1 MIEKNIPRLTDS
13 ENSTHNQINTKIR
26 VGWREWVS
34 LPELGIQ
41 AIKAKVDTGART
53 SCLHTFAIQEYEK
66 KGEKWVKFM
75 IHPIQYQKMPEQE
88 CHAKVID
95 MRTVRDSSGHE
106 SFRYVIN
113 TLLVIGVHSYTIEIT
128 LTARDKMKF
137 RMLLGRTAME
147 GRLLV
152 DPEASF
158 ILQAQQG

>member
-1 MIEKNIPRLTDS
+1 MTDNNPHQALHDDTS
-13 ENSTHNQINTKIR
+13 FHRENKKIL

-34 LPELGIQ
+34 LPELGIF

-66 KGEKWVKFM
+66 ENEKWVKFK
-75 IHPIQYQKMPEQE
+75 IHPIQDEEDTIQE

-95 MRTVRDSSGHE
+95 MRTVRDSGGHE

-113 TLLVIGVHSYTIEIT
+113 TLLVIGPCRYQIEIT

-152 DPEASF
+152 DPKASF
-158 ILQAQQG
+158 IVQAPQG

>member
-1 MIEKNIPRLTDS
+1 MMDTNTSRLADGDDS
-13 ENSTHNQINTKIR
+13 TQNQKNTKIR

-34 LPELGIQ
+34 LPDLGIV

-53 SCLHTFAIQEYEK
+53 SCLHTFGIQEYEHE
-66 KGEKWVKFM
+66 GEKWVRFM
-75 IHPIQYQKMPEQE
+75 IHPIQDEKGTEQE

-95 MRTVRDSSGHE
+95 MRTVRDSGGHE

-113 TLLVIGVHSYTIEIT
+113 TLLVIGVQRYVIEIT

-158 ILQAQQG
+158 IVQAQQG